1 MGDGGHDE
9 GTWSGGPWLR
19 SNAHLSHPM
28 VLEGDSRAEPSG
40 GRESGTSDFVEDRWA
55 RPKSWK
61 DPQER
66 VHGMMESTLPELGR
80 LAHSSPGFVH
90 GDRARSSAS
99 PWAGRPQI
107 PKPECAWSSGRERAI
122 PQCPALGEDPGDGL
136 QASLGA
142 MRRLRQRR
150 TGWAARWL
158 AFGRTCSLDP
168 SRACTASMHR
178 EHAPRACTA
187 SIAKWSPQ
195 ATSRALAVHCDHVR
209 PLTRQRSRLR
219 GSATAKCRHHT
230 SWPDSRCILV
240 MDPAVQARAW
250 GHPQGETRRT
260 AAAHGAVAVHRW
272 GHPQPGREQCRTLAE
287 VDRCE
292 GWSRD
297 R

>member
-40 GRESGTSDFVEDRWA
+40 GRESCTSDFVEDRWA

-90 GDRARSSAS
+90 GERARSSAS
-99 PWAGRPQI
+99 PWAGRHQI
-107 PKPECAWSSGRERAI
+107 PKPECAWRSGRERAI
-122 PQCPALGEDPGDGL
+122 PQCPALGEDSGDGL

-142 MRRLRQRR
+142 IRRLRQRR

-168 SRACTASMHR
+168 SRAGTVSMHR
-178 EHAPRACTA
+178 EHSQMVAAGDFPRDGG
-187 SIAKWSPQ
+187 S
-195 ATSRALAVHCDHVR
+195 L
-209 PLTRQRSRLR
+209 RSRP
-219 GSATAKCRHHT
+219 SFAEAEIPTA
-230 SWPDSRCILV
+230 
-240 MDPAVQARAW
+240 
-250 GHPQGETRRT
+250 GE
-260 AAAHGAVAVHRW
+260 
-272 GHPQPGREQCRTLAE
+272 
-287 VDRCE
+287 
-292 GWSRD
+292 RD
-297 R
+297 RKVPPSHELARLTVHPRDGSSSAG